1 MVMNM
6 GQSINFRTLDLNL
19 MRVFDAIMAEQS
31 LTRAAITLSLTQP
44 AVSNALRRLREHLGD
59 DLLVREGQK
68 LVPTARA
75 KFLWPSVRDA
85 LNGLELALSPEEF
98 EPQSSVTSFVLTM
111 SDATSAKLIPSL
123 SKIFE
128 QDAPNASLRVIPL
141 TTRDPRSLLLD
152 GHADFAVGYFPGVLA
167 DLSAQTHSDEPL
179 RFEHLRLFEGEYVC
193 VMRKD
198 HPLSLSPLSLERF
211 CNARHML
218 VSYSGRS
225 FGFVDEA
232 LASMGRK
239 RRVAVTVN
247 QFATAGRVVLSTDLI
262 TVLPRHFV
270 QVAGLQNDVCLMDL
284 PIKLPPVHIDLL
296 WLKPNGTRARH
307 LWLKETLM
315 RASSDMLALK
325 GSH

>member
-1 MVMNM
+1 M

-75 KFLWPSVRDA
+75 KSLWPSVRDA

-111 SDATSAKLIPSL
+111 SDATSAELIPSL